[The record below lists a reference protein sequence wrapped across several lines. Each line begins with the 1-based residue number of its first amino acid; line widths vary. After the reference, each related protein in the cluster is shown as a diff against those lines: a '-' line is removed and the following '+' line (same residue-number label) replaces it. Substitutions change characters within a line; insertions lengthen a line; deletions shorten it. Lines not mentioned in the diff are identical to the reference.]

1 MNALNEDKIFGAA
14 LDVFEKEPKPEIT
27 LLMNPKLS
35 LSPHIG
41 GNTKEAQER
50 VGMELADQIIELAKK

>member
-1 MNALNEDKIFGAA
+1 
-14 LDVFEKEPKPEIT
+14 
-27 LLMNPKLS
+27 MNPKLS

-50 VGMELADQIIELAKK
+50 VGLELAEQIIAYHKK